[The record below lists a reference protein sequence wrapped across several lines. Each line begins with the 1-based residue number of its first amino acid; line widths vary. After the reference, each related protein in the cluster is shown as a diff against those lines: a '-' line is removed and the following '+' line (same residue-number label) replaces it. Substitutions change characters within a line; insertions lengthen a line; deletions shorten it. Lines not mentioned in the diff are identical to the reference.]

1 MRLGSKRDLQKPW
14 AGIIRSVFQMYPP
27 FEQLSRRAALS
38 KAGLLAG
45 AATIGRAVGLDAAD
59 VAAER
64 SANAGGFVLC
74 LNTAT
79 VRGFKMS
86 LVDEIELAAKTGYRA
101 VEPWIDKIHKHAADG
116 GSLKDLGK
124 RISDLG
130 IIVESAI
137 GFAQF
142 IVDDGAARAEGM
154 EQARLDMDA
163 VAQIGGLRIA
173 APPAGAT
180 KEPGLNLHK
189 AAERYRAL
197 LELGDQM
204 GVVPE
209 LELWGHSKN
218 LRRLSDAVFVALEAQ
233 HPKACVLADLF
244 HLHKGGS
251 GFEGL
256 RLLSGAALPVVHM
269 NDYPAEPL
277 PEEIDDSFRVFPG
290 DGVAP
295 LTDILRALHATGGR
309 NVLSLELFNRQ
320 YWKRDPVWVARTGFE
335 KMQAVVAKALA

>member
-1 MRLGSKRDLQKPW
+1 MN
-14 AGIIRSVFQMYPP
+14 PP
-27 FEQLSRRAALS
+27 PETFSRRTALT

-45 AATIGRAVGLDAAD
+45 SALAGGAVRVGAAD
-59 VAAER
+59 PITATSR
-64 SANAGGFVLC
+64 YGKGFVLC

-79 VRGFKMS
+79 LRGFKMS

-101 VEPWIDKIHKHAADG
+101 IEPWLDKIHKYAADG

-124 RISDLG
+124 RASDLG
-130 IIVESAI
+130 LAVESAI

-142 IVDDGAARAEGM
+142 IVDDEAARAKGM

-163 VAQIGGLRIA
+163 VAQIGGRRLA

-180 KEPGLNLHK
+180 KEPGLDLHK

-209 LELWGHSKN
+209 LEFWGHSKN
-218 LRRLSDAVFVALEAQ
+218 LHLLSEAAFVALETR
-233 HPKACVLADLF
+233 HPKACILADLF

-256 RLLSGAALPVVHM
+256 RLMSGVALPVIHM

-295 LTDILRALHATGGR
+295 LTAILHALQASGGHT
-309 NVLSLELFNRQ
+309 VLSLELFNHE
-320 YWKRDPVWVARTGFE
+320 YWKRDPVTVARTGFE
-335 KMQAVVAKALA
+335 KMQAAIAKAFA

>member
-1 MRLGSKRDLQKPW
+1 MNAPSEP
-14 AGIIRSVFQMYPP
+14 
-27 FEQLSRRAALS
+27 LSRRAAIS
-38 KAGLLAG
+38 KAGLMAGSALAG
-45 AATIGRAVGLDAAD
+45 SVVNVSAAD
-59 VAAER
+59 SIPATSRGGE
-64 SANAGGFVLC
+64 GFVLC

-79 VRGFKMS
+79 LRGFKMS
-86 LVDEIELAAKTGYRA
+86 LVDEIDLAAKTGFRA
-101 VEPWIDKIHKHAADG
+101 IEPWLDKIHRYAAEG

-130 IIVESAI
+130 LTVESAI

-142 IVDDGAARAEGM
+142 IVDDDAARAKGL

-163 VAQIGGLRIA
+163 VAQIGGRRIA

-180 KEPGLNLHK
+180 KEPGLDLHK
-189 AAERYRAL
+189 AAERYLAL

-209 LELWGHSKN
+209 LELWGHSQN
-218 LRRLSDAVFVALEAQ
+218 LRRLSEVTFVALETR

-256 RLLSGAALPVVHM
+256 RLLSGVALPVIHM
-269 NDYPAEPL
+269 NDYPAQPL

-295 LTDILRALHATGGR
+295 LTAILLSLQASGGHT
-309 NVLSLELFNRQ
+309 VLSLELFNHE
-320 YWKRDPVWVARTGFE
+320 YWKRDPVTVARTGLE
-335 KMQAVVAKALA
+335 KMQAAIAKAFA

>member
-1 MRLGSKRDLQKPW
+1 MNLPSEK
-14 AGIIRSVFQMYPP
+14 
-27 FEQLSRRAALS
+27 LSRRAALS

-45 AATIGRAVGLDAAD
+45 AAMSGAISNGSAAD
-59 VAAER
+59 SVPENSGR
-64 SANAGGFVLC
+64 TDGFVLC

-79 VRGFKMS
+79 LRGFKMG
-86 LVDEIELAAKTGYRA
+86 LVDEVELAGKTGYRA
-101 VEPWIDKIHKHAADG
+101 IEPWLDKIHRYAADG

-130 IIVESAI
+130 LVVESAI

-142 IVDDGAARAEGM
+142 IVDNDALRAKGM
-154 EQARLDMDA
+154 EQARFDMDA
-163 VAQIGGLRIA
+163 VAQIGGRRIA

-180 KEPGLNLHK
+180 KEPGLDLRK

-218 LRRLSDAVFVALEAQ
+218 LRRLNEAVFVAMESR
-233 HPKACVLADLF
+233 HEKACVLADLF

-256 RLLSGAALPVVHM
+256 RLLSGAALPVIHM
-269 NDYPAEPL
+269 NDYPAQPL

-295 LTDILRALHATGGR
+295 LTDILRTLHATGGR
-309 NVLSLELFNRQ
+309 NVLSLELFNREF
-320 YWKRDPVWVARTGFE
+320 WKRDPAWVARTGFE
-335 KMQAVVAKALA
+335 KMQAAVAKALA

>member
-1 MRLGSKRDLQKPW
+1 M
-14 AGIIRSVFQMYPP
+14 
-27 FEQLSRRAALS
+27 
-38 KAGLLAG
+38 G
-45 AATIGRAVGLDAAD
+45 AFI
-59 VAAER
+59 
-64 SANAGGFVLC
+64 LC

-79 VRGFKMS
+79 LRGFKLS
-86 LVDEIELAAKTGYRA
+86 LIDEIELAAKTGYRA
-101 VEPWIDKIHKHAADG
+101 VEPWIDKVHRHAAEG

-130 IIVESAI
+130 LTVESTI

-142 IVDDGAARAEGM
+142 IVDDDAVRAQGF
-154 EQARLDMDA
+154 EQARLDMDV
-163 VAQIGGLRIA
+163 VAQIGGRRIA

-180 KEPGLNLHK
+180 EKPGLDLHK
-189 AAERYRAL
+189 ATERYRAL
-197 LELGDQM
+197 LELGDRM

-209 LELWGHSKN
+209 LEIWGHSKN
-218 LRRLSDAVFVALEAQ
+218 LRRLSEAVFVALETR

-256 RLLSGAALPVVHM
+256 RLLSGAALPVIHM
-269 NDYPAEPL
+269 NDFPAHPL

-295 LTDILRALHATGGR
+295 LTDILRALQATGGR
-309 NVLSLELFNRQ
+309 TVLSLELFNHE
-320 YWKRDPVWVARTGFE
+320 YWKRDPLTVARMGLE
-335 KMQAVVAKALA
+335 KMRAAVAKAFA

>member
-1 MRLGSKRDLQKPW
+1 MNSSSEK
-14 AGIIRSVFQMYPP
+14 
-27 FEQLSRRAALS
+27 LSRRDALS

-45 AATIGRAVGLDAAD
+45 TALAAGAFDAP
-59 VAAER
+59 AAA
-64 SANAGGFVLC
+64 SAPAAPDPNHGFVLC

-79 VRGFKMS
+79 LRGFKMG
-86 LVDEIELAAKTGYRA
+86 LVDEIELAAKTGYSA
-101 VEPWIDKIHKHAADG
+101 IEPWLDKMHRYAAEG

-124 RISDLG
+124 RITDLG
-130 IIVESAI
+130 LVVESAI

-142 IVDDGAARAEGM
+142 IVDDDALRAKGL
-154 EQARLDMDA
+154 EQARVDMDA
-163 VAQIGGLRIA
+163 VAQIGGKRIA

-180 KEPGLNLHK
+180 KEPGLDLHK

-218 LRRLSDAVFVALEAQ
+218 LHRLSEAAFVALEAQ
-233 HPKACVLADLF
+233 HPRACILADLF

-256 RLLSGAALPVVHM
+256 RLLSGDALPVIHM
-269 NDYPAEPL
+269 NDYPAIPL
-277 PEEIDDSFRVFPG
+277 PEEIDDSFRIFPG

-295 LTDILRALHATGGR
+295 LTEILRALHAAGGHT
-309 NVLSLELFNRQ
+309 VLSLELFNHE
-320 YWKRDPVWVARTGFE
+320 YWKRDPATVAATGLE
-335 KMQAVVAKALA
+335 KMRTAVAKAFA

>member
-1 MRLGSKRDLQKPW
+1 MN
-14 AGIIRSVFQMYPP
+14 PP
-27 FEQLSRRAALS
+27 SENLSRRAALS
-38 KAGLLAG
+38 KAGLLASTALAG
-45 AATIGRAVGLDAAD
+45 SVSAAD
-59 VAAER
+59 
-64 SANAGGFVLC
+64 SAPASSGSGGGFILC

-79 VRGFKMS
+79 LRGFKMS

-101 VEPWIDKIHKHAADG
+101 IEPWLDKMHKYAADG

-130 IIVESAI
+130 LTVESAI

-142 IVDDGAARAEGM
+142 IVDDDAVRTKGL

-163 VAQIGGLRIA
+163 IAQIGGRRIA

-180 KEPGLNLHK
+180 KEPGLDLHK

-209 LELWGHSKN
+209 LEVWGHSKN
-218 LRRLSDAVFVALEAQ
+218 LRQLSEAMFVALEAR
-233 HPKACVLADLF
+233 HPKACVLADVF

-256 RLLSGAALPVVHM
+256 RLLSGAALPVIHM
-269 NDYPAEPL
+269 NDYPAQPL

-295 LTDILRALHATGGR
+295 LTEILRTLQASGGHT
-309 NVLSLELFNRQ
+309 VLSLELFNHE
-320 YWKRDPVWVARTGFE
+320 YWKRDPVTVARTGFE
-335 KMQAVVAKALA
+335 KMQTAVAKAFA

>member
-1 MRLGSKRDLQKPW
+1 M
-14 AGIIRSVFQMYPP
+14 
-27 FEQLSRRAALS
+27 
-38 KAGLLAG
+38 
-45 AATIGRAVGLDAAD
+45 
-59 VAAER
+59 
-64 SANAGGFVLC
+64 LC

-79 VRGFKMS
+79 LRGFKMK
-86 LVDEIELAAKTGYRA
+86 LEDEIDLAARSGYRA
-101 VEPWIDKIHKHAADG
+101 IEPWLDKIHKYAADG

-124 RISDLG
+124 RIADLG
-130 IIVESAI
+130 LIVESAI

-142 IVDDGAARAEGM
+142 IVNDDAARAKGM

-163 VAQIGGLRIA
+163 VAQMGGRRLA

-180 KEPGLNLHK
+180 KEPGLDLHK

-204 GVVPE
+204 GVIPE
-209 LELWGHSKN
+209 LELWGHSQN
-218 LRRLSDAVFVALEAQ
+218 LRRLSDAMFVALETR

-256 RLLSGAALPVVHM
+256 RLLSGAALPVIHM
-269 NDYPAEPL
+269 NDYPAQPL
-277 PEEIDDSFRVFPG
+277 PEEIDDSFRVYPG

-295 LTDILRALHATGGR
+295 LTEILRTLQATGGR
-309 NVLSLELFNRQ
+309 NVLSLELFNHE
-320 YWKRDPVWVARTGFE
+320 YWKRDPATVARTGWE
-335 KMQAVVAKALA
+335 KMRAAVAKAFA

>member
-1 MRLGSKRDLQKPW
+1 MNPLSEN
-14 AGIIRSVFQMYPP
+14 I
-27 FEQLSRRAALS
+27 SRRVALS
-38 KAGLLAG
+38 KAGLLAATTLAGGTVEAG
-45 AATIGRAVGLDAAD
+45 ALEPAPATARG
-59 VAAER
+59 
-64 SANAGGFVLC
+64 GGFVLC

-79 VRGFKMS
+79 LRGFKMK
-86 LVDEIELAAKTGYRA
+86 LEEEVELAARSGYRA
-101 VEPWIDKIHKHAADG
+101 IEPWVDKIHHYAADG

-130 IIVESAI
+130 LTVESAI

-142 IVDDGAARAEGM
+142 IVDDDAARAKGL
-154 EQARLDMDA
+154 EQAKQDMDV
-163 VAQIGGLRIA
+163 VAQIGGRRLA

-180 KEPGLNLHK
+180 KTPGLDLHK

-204 GVVPE
+204 GVIPE
-209 LELWGHSKN
+209 LELWGHSQN
-218 LRRLSDAVFVALEAQ
+218 LRHLSDAMFVALEVQ

-256 RLLSGAALPVVHM
+256 RLVSGAALPVIHM
-269 NDYPAEPL
+269 NDYPAQPL
-277 PEEIDDSFRVFPG
+277 PEEIDDSFRVYPG

-295 LTDILRALHATGGR
+295 FNEILQALQVTGGR
-309 NVLSLELFNRQ
+309 NVLSLELFNHE
-320 YWKRDPVWVARTGFE
+320 YWKRDPATVARTGLE
-335 KMQAVVAKALA
+335 KMQAVIAKAFA

>member
-1 MRLGSKRDLQKPW
+1 
-14 AGIIRSVFQMYPP
+14 
-27 FEQLSRRAALS
+27 LS
-38 KAGLLAG
+38 KVGLVAGTALISGVARAG
-45 AATIGRAVGLDAAD
+45 AA
-59 VAAER
+59 ER
-64 SANAGGFVLC
+64 VPANSGGEGGFILC

-79 VRGFKMS
+79 LRGFKMS
-86 LVDEIELAAKTGYRA
+86 LVEEIELAAKAGYRA
-101 VEPWIDKIHKHAADG
+101 IEPWLDKIHRHAADG

-130 IIVESAI
+130 LTVESAI

-142 IVDDGAARAEGM
+142 IVDDDDVRAKAM

-163 VAQIGGLRIA
+163 VAQIGGRRIA

-180 KEPGLNLHK
+180 KEPGLDLHK

-197 LELGDQM
+197 LELGDQT

-218 LRRLSDAVFVALEAQ
+218 LRRLSDVMFVALETR

-256 RLLSGAALPVVHM
+256 RLLSAAALPVVHM
-269 NDYPAEPL
+269 NDYPAQPL

-295 LTDILRALHATGGR
+295 LTDILRSLRAAGGPH
-309 NVLSLELFNRQ
+309 VLSLELFNRE
-320 YWKRDPVWVARTGFE
+320 YWKRDPATVARTGFE
-335 KMQAVVAKALA
+335 KMQAAVAKALA